1 MREDITN
8 GALGLFVAAAT
19 PQLADG
25 LLSGNAE
32 TAEYGLTLTAQE
44 ALMLAQTRAE
54 ALKAANRVELGGGAA
69 RAIISAFCDSP
80 YITQDDYA
88 ETLQGLIELFYAF
101 KNDTYDRVS
110 DEALIRCMKRAFD
123 GECRGSL
130 ELLADE
136 ALPELARRLNVR
148 AGERGALKIKE
159 SAHD

>member
-8 GALGLFVAAAT
+8 GALGLFGAAAT
-19 PQLADG
+19 PQLADE
-25 LLSGNAE
+25 LLSSNAE

-80 YITQDDYA
+80 YITQEDYA
-88 ETLQGLIELFYAF
+88 ETLQGLIELFYDF

-110 DEALIRCMKRAFD
+110 DEALIRCMKHAFD

-136 ALPELARRLNVR
+136 ALPELARRLNVC

-159 SAHD
+159 STHE